1 MNGGFKT
8 ANGKSINIKEE
19 SLKFVKEKI
28 FEKTDE
34 TEPINLN
41 NLGKKFFLSKT
52 KLLKEASIYNALSVF
67 NAYRYPR
74 VAKS

>member
-1 MNGGFKT
+1 MSGGFKT
-8 ANGKSINIKEE
+8 ANGKSINVKEE

-41 NLGKKFFLSKT
+41 LGKSFFSTSNLYCF
-52 KLLKEASIYNALSVF
+52 LIDGIMSISSF
-67 NAYRYPR
+67 II
-74 VAKS
+74 